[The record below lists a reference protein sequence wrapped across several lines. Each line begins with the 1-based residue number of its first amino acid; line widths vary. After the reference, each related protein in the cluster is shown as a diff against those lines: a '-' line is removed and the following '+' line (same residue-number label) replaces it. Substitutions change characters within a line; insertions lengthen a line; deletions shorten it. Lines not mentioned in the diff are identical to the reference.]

1 VGRSNMNKMNAD
13 DIESLRQLGGPFVVR
28 VQRREAGGKLTNLAY
43 WEQMSLEEL
52 SGPIEQVL
60 FAYSGG
66 GEYLMSIYT
75 PEDRVK
81 SKHTFQ
87 VLVPGEPRV
96 PAQFQQ
102 PTMTPNGPTASN
114 PGAPGPPY
122 ANIPLFPGS
131 APPVPGQMP
140 NFNPYMQQGGLGFF
154 NPMSQMPGF
163 SPKSEKKDE
172 SDHWSHMMNFML
184 HQEQMQE
191 SQRQR
196 RLQEWEDTER
206 RERMR
211 RESEKWERE
220 QAPPHPQEDP
230 KVEALQQTLQTL
242 RSDLESQR
250 SRREYDERDRRHR
263 EEMDKLRSEFG
274 SSKSSDSDLLRRED
288 ERRRE
293 ERSEEW
299 RRQEAQMRRDMETE
313 RGRRSDEFNRIM
325 IESTKKDDT
334 GMLTA
339 LGGIFGQTL
348 QGQQSSSAQMMDAMS
363 NIMGSANKRPE
374 EMAAITN
381 SASQLMSVAFGAM
394 GQSLQQM
401 AMMSG
406 SNESPWVR
414 VAEGFFR
421 EVGAIGESLLGTAGN
436 QPAGG
441 GEPLPSPA
449 PQAALPQVPT
459 DTLDLSAYQH
469 DEIHMERAEAV
480 PDSDTDIKGAAPASP
495 SQILATRIR
504 QLQSAIRQGLKANEA
519 ARALVEIGLFE
530 SAYSGAIPEPLDRL
544 PDDTA
549 AVIDELFG
557 EYLRNWGETGE
568 KYQRTMVKWALRY
581 LEEGVDGPE
590 DEDADV
596 AASDAVSE
604 PLSGEADGV
613 ESSSEPEAVV
623 GEAAPEPEAVVGEA
637 APEPEAVAV
646 EAAPEPEAEASVS
659 AEVKT
664 KRKNGSTG
672 RKSNPKKGRRS
683 KRKGAAGVEVITR
696 DGASFTVG
704 S

>member
-66 GEYLMSIYT
+66 GEYLLSIYT

-81 SKHTFQ
+81 PKHTFQ

-102 PTMTPNGPTASN
+102 PGMTPNGPTASN

-122 ANIPLFPGS
+122 ANIPMFPGS

-140 NFNPYMQQGGLGFF
+140 NFNPYMQHGGLGFY

-163 SPKSEKKDE
+163 SPKSEKKEDGA
-172 SDHWSHMMNFML
+172 SNHWSHMMNFML

-196 RLQEWEDTER
+196 RLQEWEDAER

-211 RESEKWERE
+211 RESEKWERD
-220 QAPPHPQEDP
+220 QDSPKEDP
-230 KVEALQQTLQTL
+230 KVQALQQTVEVL

-250 SRREYDERDRRHR
+250 MRREADDRERRHR
-263 EEMDKLRSEFG
+263 EEMEKLRSEIG
-274 SSKSSDSDLLRRED
+274 SSKSSDADLRRRED

-293 ERSEEW
+293 DRAEEW

-313 RGRRSDEFNRIM
+313 RSRRSDEFNRIM

-348 QGQQSSSAQMMDAMS
+348 QGQQSSSAQMMEAMS
-363 NIMGSANKRPE
+363 TIMGSANKRPE

-436 QPAGG
+436 QPG
-441 GEPLPSPA
+441 GEALPPPP
-449 PQAALPQVPT
+449 PQGALPQPSM
-459 DTLDLSAYQH
+459 DTLDLSAYQP
-469 DEIHMERAEAV
+469 DEIQMERAEAV

-544 PDDTA
+544 PDDA
-549 AVIDELFG
+549 AGVIDELFG

-590 DEDADV
+590 DGDAT
-596 AASDAVSE
+596 ASDAVSE
-604 PLSGEADGV
+604 PLSGDVEASSDPEQDAV
-613 ESSSEPEAVV
+613 EAPSEPEPEAA
-623 GEAAPEPEAVVGEA
+623 EAAPEPEPDGAEA
-637 APEPEAVAV
+637 TPEPEAAV
-646 EAAPEPEAEASVS
+646 PD
-659 AEVKT
+659 EVNT
-664 KRKNGSTG
+664 KPKNGSTG
-672 RKSNPKKGRRS
+672 PKSKPKKARRS
-683 KRKGAAGVEVITR
+683 KRKAAANVEVITP
-696 DGASFTVG
+696 DGTSFPVG

>member
-1 VGRSNMNKMNAD
+1 MGRSNMNKMNAD

-114 PGAPGPPY
+114 PGASGPPY
-122 ANIPLFPGS
+122 ANIPMFPGS
-131 APPVPGQMP
+131 APPLPGQMP
-140 NFNPYMQQGGLGFF
+140 TFNPYMQQGGLGFF
-154 NPMSQMPGF
+154 NPMGQMPGF
-163 SPKSEKKDE
+163 SPKPDRKDE

-274 SSKSSDSDLLRRED
+274 SSKSSDAESRQRED

-325 IESTKKDDT
+325 IESSKKDDT

-348 QGQQSSSAQMMDAMS
+348 QGQQSSSTQMMDAMS
-363 NIMGSANKRPE
+363 KIMSSSNNRPE

-406 SNESPWVR
+406 NNESPWVR

-436 QPAGG
+436 QPG

-449 PQAALPQVPT
+449 PQAALPQVAT

-469 DEIHMERAEAV
+469 DEGQMERAEAV

-604 PLSGEADGV
+604 PLSVEAAGV
-613 ESSSEPEAVV
+613 ESSSEPEA
-623 GEAAPEPEAVVGEA
+623 GAAEASPKPEAGAAEDSPKPEAGAAEAAPKP
-637 APEPEAVAV
+637 
-646 EAAPEPEAEASVS
+646 EASVS
-659 AEVKT
+659 DEVKT
-664 KRKNGSTG
+664 KRKNGSAG
-672 RKSNPKKGRRS
+672 RKSNSKKGRRS
-683 KRKGAAGVEVITR
+683 KRKAAAGVEVITR